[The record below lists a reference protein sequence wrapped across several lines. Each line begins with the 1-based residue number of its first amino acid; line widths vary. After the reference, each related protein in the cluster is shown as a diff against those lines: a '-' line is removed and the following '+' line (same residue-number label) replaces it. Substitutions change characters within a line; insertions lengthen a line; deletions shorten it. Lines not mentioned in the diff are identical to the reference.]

1 MILATHIILAIISI
15 VYVSYAAISPSKV
28 KLRIT
33 YFLTL
38 GTIVSGFTMAL
49 INPVQLGR
57 TCISGVIYLGFMIIV
72 STIARKRLV
81 TVNQNA

>member
-15 VYVSYAAISPSKV
+15 VYVSYTAISPSKV

-38 GTIVSGFTMAL
+38 GTIVSGFTMVL

-57 TCISGVIYLGFMIIV
+57 TCISGVVYLGFMIIV

-81 TVNQNA
+81 TVN